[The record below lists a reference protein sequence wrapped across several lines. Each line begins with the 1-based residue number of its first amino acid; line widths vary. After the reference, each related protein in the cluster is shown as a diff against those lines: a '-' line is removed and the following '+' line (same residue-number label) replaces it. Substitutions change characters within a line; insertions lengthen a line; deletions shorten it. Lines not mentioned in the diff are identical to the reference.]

1 MTKVA
6 LKDYVGRNMLS
17 YIDDVVVA
25 SKQNST
31 YISDL
36 AETIANMRQ
45 ARLKLNPE
53 KCIFGVTM

>member
-36 AETIANMRQ
+36 VETIANMRQ

-53 KCIFGVTM
+53 KCIFGVAM